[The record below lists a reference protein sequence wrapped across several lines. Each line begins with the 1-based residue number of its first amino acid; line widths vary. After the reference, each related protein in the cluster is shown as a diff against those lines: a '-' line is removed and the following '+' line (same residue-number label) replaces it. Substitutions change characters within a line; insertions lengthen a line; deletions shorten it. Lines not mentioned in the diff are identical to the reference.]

1 MTKVQKRWSSTSLT
15 PMSYSWE
22 VINPPDSWI
31 SHCYVDS
38 PVKGPQE
45 AALDSALLLKASSM
59 GAQKARAM
67 KSGSGNFDI
76 DEFVSKLITYMGG
89 RRTLEDQDPEDSD
102 VEQDGDAPLDW
113 ERIGRRA
120 LAKSHRAPAP
130 TFM

>member
-1 MTKVQKRWSSTSLT
+1 M
-15 PMSYSWE
+15 
-22 VINPPDSWI
+22 INPRNSWI
-31 SHCYVDS
+31 SYCYVDS

-113 ERIGRRA
+113 ERIGRTIR
-120 LAKSHRAPAP
+120 S
-130 TFM
+130 